1 MKDLLIDYSNNHE
14 DISQPLIFWP
24 SVMILLLSVVGIMWS
39 LETPF
44 AFSDVSP
51 ILNWGIL
58 FLMVMTVY
66 CFLISFVLAIGLIP
80 FFTSTIMLFL
90 WLENL
95 GYSIMYISI
104 YGITFS
110 LYGIY
115 RGRRIQNN
123 LRSVIEDLQNHKSP
137 LQKTAKNLVVYDG
150 NLNAKVMLIGEAPGR
165 DEDEQGIPF
174 VGRAGQLLNK
184 MLLAINLQ
192 REDVYITNVVNW
204 RPAEN
209 RTPNDDEI
217 LEFLPF
223 LQRQIDIIKPRF
235 IFLLGGVAAK
245 AILSTPLAL
254 GKLRGKWHE
263 YKSLNLEEGIPTIA
277 SYHPAFLLRSPQYK
291 KHSWEDLQM
300 LQEKLKNES

>member
-1 MKDLLIDYSNNHE
+1 MNQSNKKNLEFIVNSGVNYFLQDSPRNWFENEKKSELSNPNINTGDKKMKIDDVIKDLKD
-14 DISQPLIFWP
+14 
-24 SVMILLLSVVGIMWS
+24 
-39 LETPF
+39 
-44 AFSDVSP
+44 
-51 ILNWGIL
+51 
-58 FLMVMTVY
+58 
-66 CFLISFVLAIGLIP
+66 
-80 FFTSTIMLFL
+80 
-90 WLENL
+90 
-95 GYSIMYISI
+95 
-104 YGITFS
+104 
-110 LYGIY
+110 
-115 RGRRIQNN
+115 
-123 LRSVIEDLQNHKSP
+123 HKSN
-137 LQKTAKNLVVYDG
+137 LQKTARNLVVYDG

-165 DEDEQGIPF
+165 DEDQQGIPF

-204 RPAEN
+204 RPPDN
-209 RTPNDDEI
+209 RTPNDEEI

-223 LQRQIDIIKPRF
+223 LQRQIDIIKPKF

-263 YKSLNLEEGIPTIA
+263 YKSLNLDESIPTIA

-300 LQEKLKNES
+300 LQEKLKNVS

>member
-1 MKDLLIDYSNNHE
+1 MNQSNKKNLEFIVKSGVNYFLQDSPRNWFESEKKVELPNTNIETDDKKSQIELIIKDLKDHQS
-14 DISQPLIFWP
+14 S
-24 SVMILLLSVVGIMWS
+24 
-39 LETPF
+39 
-44 AFSDVSP
+44 
-51 ILNWGIL
+51 
-58 FLMVMTVY
+58 
-66 CFLISFVLAIGLIP
+66 
-80 FFTSTIMLFL
+80 
-90 WLENL
+90 
-95 GYSIMYISI
+95 
-104 YGITFS
+104 
-110 LYGIY
+110 
-115 RGRRIQNN
+115 
-123 LRSVIEDLQNHKSP
+123 

-150 NLNAKVMLIGEAPGR
+150 NLNSKVMLIGEAPGR

-184 MLLAINLQ
+184 MLLAIKLQ

-204 RPAEN
+204 RPPDN
-209 RTPNDDEI
+209 RTPTDDEI
-217 LEFLPF
+217 LEYLPF
-223 LQRQIDIIKPRF
+223 LQRQIDIVKPKF

-263 YKSLNLEEGIPTIA
+263 YKSLNLEESILTIA

>member
-1 MKDLLIDYSNNHE
+1 MNQSNKKNLEFIVNSGVNYFLQDSPRNWFENEKKSELSNPNINTGDKKMKIDDVIRDLK
-14 DISQPLIFWP
+14 
-24 SVMILLLSVVGIMWS
+24 
-39 LETPF
+39 
-44 AFSDVSP
+44 
-51 ILNWGIL
+51 
-58 FLMVMTVY
+58 
-66 CFLISFVLAIGLIP
+66 
-80 FFTSTIMLFL
+80 
-90 WLENL
+90 
-95 GYSIMYISI
+95 
-104 YGITFS
+104 
-110 LYGIY
+110 
-115 RGRRIQNN
+115 
-123 LRSVIEDLQNHKSP
+123 NHKSN

-165 DEDEQGIPF
+165 DEDQQGVPF

-204 RPAEN
+204 RPPDN
-209 RTPNDDEI
+209 RTPNDEEI

-223 LQRQIDIIKPRF
+223 LQRQIDIVKPKF
-235 IFLLGGVAAK
+235 IFLLGGVATK

-263 YKSLNLEEGIPTIA
+263 YKSLNLDESIPTIA

-300 LQEKLKNES
+300 LQEKLKNVS

>member
-1 MKDLLIDYSNNHE
+1 MNQSNKKNLEFIVNSGVNYFLQDSPRNWFENEKKSELSNPNINTGDKKMKIDDVIKDLKD
-14 DISQPLIFWP
+14 
-24 SVMILLLSVVGIMWS
+24 
-39 LETPF
+39 
-44 AFSDVSP
+44 
-51 ILNWGIL
+51 
-58 FLMVMTVY
+58 
-66 CFLISFVLAIGLIP
+66 
-80 FFTSTIMLFL
+80 
-90 WLENL
+90 
-95 GYSIMYISI
+95 
-104 YGITFS
+104 
-110 LYGIY
+110 
-115 RGRRIQNN
+115 
-123 LRSVIEDLQNHKSP
+123 HKSN

-150 NLNAKVMLIGEAPGR
+150 NLNGKVMLIGEAPGK
-165 DEDEQGIPF
+165 DEDQQGIPF

-204 RPAEN
+204 RPPDN
-209 RTPNDDEI
+209 RTPNDEEI

-223 LQRQIDIIKPRF
+223 LQRQIDIVKPKF

-263 YKSLNLEEGIPTIA
+263 YKSLNLDGSIPTIA

-300 LQEKLKNES
+300 LQEKLKNVS

>member
-1 MKDLLIDYSNNHE
+1 MNQSNKKNLEFIVNSGVNYFLQDSPRNWFENEKKSELFNPNINTGDKKMKIEVVIKDLKD
-14 DISQPLIFWP
+14 
-24 SVMILLLSVVGIMWS
+24 
-39 LETPF
+39 
-44 AFSDVSP
+44 
-51 ILNWGIL
+51 
-58 FLMVMTVY
+58 
-66 CFLISFVLAIGLIP
+66 
-80 FFTSTIMLFL
+80 
-90 WLENL
+90 
-95 GYSIMYISI
+95 
-104 YGITFS
+104 
-110 LYGIY
+110 
-115 RGRRIQNN
+115 
-123 LRSVIEDLQNHKSP
+123 HKSN

-165 DEDEQGIPF
+165 DEDQQGIPF

-204 RPAEN
+204 RPPDN
-209 RTPNDDEI
+209 RNPNDEEI

-223 LQRQIDIIKPRF
+223 LQRQIDIIKPKF

-263 YKSLNLEEGIPTIA
+263 YKSLNLDESIPTIA

-300 LQEKLKNES
+300 LQEKLKNET

>member
-1 MKDLLIDYSNNHE
+1 MNQSNKKNLEFIVNSGVNYFLQDSPRNWFENEKKSELSNPNINTGDKKMKIDNVIKDLKD
-14 DISQPLIFWP
+14 
-24 SVMILLLSVVGIMWS
+24 
-39 LETPF
+39 
-44 AFSDVSP
+44 
-51 ILNWGIL
+51 
-58 FLMVMTVY
+58 
-66 CFLISFVLAIGLIP
+66 
-80 FFTSTIMLFL
+80 
-90 WLENL
+90 
-95 GYSIMYISI
+95 
-104 YGITFS
+104 
-110 LYGIY
+110 
-115 RGRRIQNN
+115 
-123 LRSVIEDLQNHKSP
+123 HKSN

-165 DEDEQGIPF
+165 DEDQQGIPF

-204 RPAEN
+204 RPPDN
-209 RTPNDDEI
+209 RTPNDEEI

-223 LQRQIDIIKPRF
+223 LQRQIDIIKPKF

-263 YKSLNLEEGIPTIA
+263 YKSLNLDESIPTIA

-291 KHSWEDLQM
+291 KHSWEDLQRY
-300 LQEKLKNES
+300 LAYR

>member
-1 MKDLLIDYSNNHE
+1 MNQSNKKNLEFIVNSGVNYFLQDSPRNWFENEKKSELLDPNINAGDKKKKIDDVIKDLKD
-14 DISQPLIFWP
+14 
-24 SVMILLLSVVGIMWS
+24 
-39 LETPF
+39 
-44 AFSDVSP
+44 
-51 ILNWGIL
+51 
-58 FLMVMTVY
+58 
-66 CFLISFVLAIGLIP
+66 
-80 FFTSTIMLFL
+80 
-90 WLENL
+90 
-95 GYSIMYISI
+95 
-104 YGITFS
+104 
-110 LYGIY
+110 
-115 RGRRIQNN
+115 
-123 LRSVIEDLQNHKSP
+123 HKSN

-165 DEDEQGIPF
+165 DEDQQGIPF

-204 RPAEN
+204 RPPDN
-209 RTPNDDEI
+209 RTPNDEEI

-223 LQRQIDIIKPRF
+223 LQRQIDIVKPKF

-263 YKSLNLEEGIPTIA
+263 YRSLNLDESIPTIA

-300 LQEKLKNES
+300 LQKKLKNET

>member
-1 MKDLLIDYSNNHE
+1 MNQSNKKNLEFIVNSGVNYFLQDSPRNWFENKKKSELPDPNINAGDKKKKIDDVIKDLKD
-14 DISQPLIFWP
+14 
-24 SVMILLLSVVGIMWS
+24 
-39 LETPF
+39 
-44 AFSDVSP
+44 
-51 ILNWGIL
+51 
-58 FLMVMTVY
+58 
-66 CFLISFVLAIGLIP
+66 
-80 FFTSTIMLFL
+80 
-90 WLENL
+90 
-95 GYSIMYISI
+95 
-104 YGITFS
+104 
-110 LYGIY
+110 
-115 RGRRIQNN
+115 
-123 LRSVIEDLQNHKSP
+123 HKSN
-137 LQKTAKNLVVYDG
+137 LKKTAKNLVVYDG

-165 DEDEQGIPF
+165 DEDQQGVPF

-204 RPAEN
+204 RPPDN
-209 RTPNDDEI
+209 RTPNDEEI

-223 LQRQIDIIKPRF
+223 LQRQIDIIKPKF

-263 YKSLNLEEGIPTIA
+263 YKSLNLEQGIPTIA

-300 LQEKLKNES
+300 LQEKLKNVS

>member
-1 MKDLLIDYSNNHE
+1 MNQSNKKNLEFIVNSGVNYFLQDSPRNWFENEKKSELHDPNINAGDKKKKIDDVIKDLKD
-14 DISQPLIFWP
+14 
-24 SVMILLLSVVGIMWS
+24 
-39 LETPF
+39 
-44 AFSDVSP
+44 
-51 ILNWGIL
+51 
-58 FLMVMTVY
+58 
-66 CFLISFVLAIGLIP
+66 
-80 FFTSTIMLFL
+80 
-90 WLENL
+90 
-95 GYSIMYISI
+95 
-104 YGITFS
+104 
-110 LYGIY
+110 
-115 RGRRIQNN
+115 
-123 LRSVIEDLQNHKSP
+123 HKSN

-165 DEDEQGIPF
+165 DEDQQGIPF

-204 RPAEN
+204 RPPDN
-209 RTPNDDEI
+209 RTPNDEEI

-223 LQRQIDIIKPRF
+223 LQRQIDIIKPKF

-263 YKSLNLEEGIPTIA
+263 YKSLNLDESIPTIA

-300 LQEKLKNES
+300 LQEKLKNVS

>member
-1 MKDLLIDYSNNHE
+1 MNQSNKKNLEFIVNSGVNYFLQDSPRNWFGNEKKSELSDPNINTGDKKMKIDNVIKDLKD
-14 DISQPLIFWP
+14 
-24 SVMILLLSVVGIMWS
+24 
-39 LETPF
+39 
-44 AFSDVSP
+44 
-51 ILNWGIL
+51 
-58 FLMVMTVY
+58 
-66 CFLISFVLAIGLIP
+66 
-80 FFTSTIMLFL
+80 
-90 WLENL
+90 
-95 GYSIMYISI
+95 
-104 YGITFS
+104 
-110 LYGIY
+110 
-115 RGRRIQNN
+115 
-123 LRSVIEDLQNHKSP
+123 HKSN

-165 DEDEQGIPF
+165 DEDQQGIPF

-204 RPAEN
+204 RPPDN
-209 RTPNDDEI
+209 RTPNDEEI

-223 LQRQIDIIKPRF
+223 LQRQIDIVKPKF

-263 YKSLNLEEGIPTIA
+263 YKSLNLDESIPTIA

-300 LQEKLKNES
+300 LQEKLKNVS

>member
-1 MKDLLIDYSNNHE
+1 MNQSNKKNLEFIINSGVNYFLQDSPRNWFENEKKSELSNPNINTGDKKMKIDDVIKDLKD
-14 DISQPLIFWP
+14 
-24 SVMILLLSVVGIMWS
+24 
-39 LETPF
+39 
-44 AFSDVSP
+44 
-51 ILNWGIL
+51 
-58 FLMVMTVY
+58 
-66 CFLISFVLAIGLIP
+66 
-80 FFTSTIMLFL
+80 
-90 WLENL
+90 
-95 GYSIMYISI
+95 
-104 YGITFS
+104 
-110 LYGIY
+110 
-115 RGRRIQNN
+115 
-123 LRSVIEDLQNHKSP
+123 HKSN

-165 DEDEQGIPF
+165 DEDQQGIPF

-204 RPAEN
+204 RPPDN
-209 RTPNDDEI
+209 RTPNDEEI

-223 LQRQIDIIKPRF
+223 LQRQIDIVKPKF

-254 GKLRGKWHE
+254 GKLRSKWHE
-263 YKSLNLEEGIPTIA
+263 YKSLNLDGSIPTIA

-300 LQEKLKNES
+300 LQEKLKNVS

>member
-1 MKDLLIDYSNNHE
+1 MNQSNKKNLEFIVNSGVNYFLQDSPRNWFENEKKSELSNLNINTGDKKREIDDVIKDLKD
-14 DISQPLIFWP
+14 
-24 SVMILLLSVVGIMWS
+24 
-39 LETPF
+39 
-44 AFSDVSP
+44 
-51 ILNWGIL
+51 
-58 FLMVMTVY
+58 
-66 CFLISFVLAIGLIP
+66 
-80 FFTSTIMLFL
+80 
-90 WLENL
+90 
-95 GYSIMYISI
+95 
-104 YGITFS
+104 
-110 LYGIY
+110 
-115 RGRRIQNN
+115 
-123 LRSVIEDLQNHKSP
+123 HKSN

-165 DEDEQGIPF
+165 DEDQQGIPF

-204 RPAEN
+204 RPPDN
-209 RTPNDDEI
+209 RTPNDEEI

-223 LQRQIDIIKPRF
+223 LQRQIDIIKPKF

-263 YKSLNLEEGIPTIA
+263 YKSLNLDESIPTIA

-300 LQEKLKNES
+300 LQGKLKNVS